1 MTHTLRDLLR
11 QDADHVQIPT
21 LDPSDV
27 IATGEQRLRQ
37 RRRQR
42 LVAGLAVCAVL
53 GIVASGLVAGRGWW
67 DTRGAPPADQPT
79 SPTHESATSTPTDD
93 RVGFV
98 GLPPPGIP
106 PTGPAT
112 GQLVASAV
120 LYNSGTWVYADGRII
135 NVARTSDEFKGYVV
149 RQLTPSGVE
158 AMRSFLLDG
167 TSGLTTLD
175 DRDWDLVVRDGGRLM
190 VARAF
195 TGCTT
200 RGVGHC
206 PGFTDPDWLPASA
219 WEDPTF
225 RPFVA
230 HAYQFCLSHKNLAVL
245 PATTADLY
253 LASPNHVGIGGEDC
267 RAVATSDARI
277 IIDAFEEAG
286 TLSNVDQPP
295 GYGIEPILPH
305 GGQVYCTLCG

>member
-1 MTHTLRDLLR
+1 MTDTLRDLLR

-27 IATGEQRLRQ
+27 IATGERRLR
-37 RRRQR
+37 RRRHR
-42 LVAGLAVCAVL
+42 LVAGLAACAVV
-53 GIVASGLVAGRGWW
+53 GIVAAGLVGRSWW
-67 DTRGAPPADQPT
+67 DTGGAGPADQPT
-79 SPTHESATSTPTDD
+79 SPTQESATTSSTDD

-98 GLPPPGIP
+98 GLPPPGTP

-175 DRDWDLVVRDGGRLM
+175 DRDWDLVVRDGDRLM
-190 VARAF
+190 SARGF

-200 RGVGHC
+200 RGMGSC

-230 HAYQFCLSHKNLAVL
+230 HAYQFCLSHKSLAVL
-245 PATTADLY
+245 PATTADIY
-253 LASPNHVGIGGEDC
+253 LASPRHEGIGGEDC
-267 RAVATSDARI
+267 RAVATSDASI
-277 IIDAFEEAG
+277 LIDALEEAG
-286 TLSNVDQPP
+286 TLSNADQEA

-305 GGQVYCTLCG
+305 GGQVYCTRCG